1 MERMN
6 PLLDDP
12 DVRVSVRRGAV
23 TSVTLT
29 HEPSGSTVTAEAGEG
44 EGAIE
49 LKERAAGIL
58 LDRLAALPDAG

>member
-29 HEPSGSTVTAEAGEG
+29 HEPSGSTVTA
-44 EGAIE
+44 
-49 LKERAAGIL
+49 
-58 LDRLAALPDAG
+58 